1 VNEFFGIVGLNPSK
15 GARSPKLWN
24 RVYKKF
30 KTSMKMKC
38 IDIPKNNFNPVVKE
52 LLRDKNFLGGA
63 ITNPYKENFFKI
75 IKKSRIENK
84 ALKAKSLNIIYRYKN
99 NFYGAN
105 TDGEAATQFLKTK
118 CRNLKKKKILIL
130 GFGGA
135 GKAIASYLNY
145 QVQQKIII
153 ATRKIHLKKI
163 IKKLGYE
170 YVNFNKIINIISKID
185 IIINC
190 TSVGHRSKKTP
201 INKHIINI
209 CKKKIFFDIIYQ
221 PKKTTLLR
229 LAEKNNVIYNGREMN
244 LLQAAIAFCKANKY
258 KNLKRVK
265 QIMRGN

>member
-1 VNEFFGIVGLNPSK
+1 MSEYFGIVGLNPSK

-24 RVYKKF
+24 KVYRKF
-30 KTSMKMKC
+30 KIPIRMKC
-38 IDIPKNNFNPVVKE
+38 IDIPKKNFDTIAKQ
-52 LLRDKNFLGGA
+52 LLSDKNYLGGA

-75 IKKSRIENK
+75 IKKKKIEKK

-105 TDGEAATQFLKTK
+105 TDGEAAAQFLKSK

-135 GKAIASYLNY
+135 GKAIASYLSY
-145 QVQQKIII
+145 CVQQKITI
-153 ATRKIHLKKI
+153 ATRKIQKKKLI
-163 IKKLGYE
+163 MKLGYD
-170 YVNFNKIINIISKID
+170 YVSFNKVISIMSKID

-190 TSVGHRSKKTP
+190 TSVGHRSKETP
-201 INKHIINI
+201 LNKNIINT

-221 PKKTTLLR
+221 PKKTTLLK
-229 LAEKNNVIYNGREMN
+229 LAEKNNIIYNGSEMN

-258 KNLKRVK
+258 KDLKK
-265 QIMRGN
+265 INQIMRGS